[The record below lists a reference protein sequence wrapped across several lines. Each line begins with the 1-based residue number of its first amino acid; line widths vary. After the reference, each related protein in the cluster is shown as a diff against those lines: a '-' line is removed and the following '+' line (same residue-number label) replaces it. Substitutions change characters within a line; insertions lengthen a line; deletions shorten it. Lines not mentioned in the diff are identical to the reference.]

1 MAGGLELPAPEVR
14 ASIFLQTARKH
25 SLKMLK
31 QLGSD
36 DPWSPC
42 TGQSGLTEGGG
53 GPDVRPG
60 SRLAGPQERPL
71 AVPTPPFPP
80 SLATPGPPASL
91 AQSGLPAPYRERQ
104 PPETAARSHAPS
116 HRVREISCSKSSPAT
131 APPPHAISNNLE
143 LRAHSLRIF
152 GSGERETEKL
162 IPTGGLKLPPK
173 VKNLKTWRFYKEL
186 LVLQASKREGSP
198 GPKSSPARTSSPSA
212 VGNTGTAPAPG
223 VCPQGSKDARPR
235 ITTSR
240 F

>member
-1 MAGGLELPAPEVR
+1 MSAQEAGWRGRRSAPWR
-14 ASIFLQTARKH
+14 RQRH
-25 SLKMLK
+25 
-31 QLGSD
+31 
-36 DPWSPC
+36 
-42 TGQSGLTEGGG
+42 
-53 GPDVRPG
+53 
-60 SRLAGPQERPL
+60 
-71 AVPTPPFPP
+71 P
-80 SLATPGPPASL
+80 SLLAWPP
-91 AQSGLPAPYRERQ
+91 QDHQLPWLRAGSPPLRGRPPYRERQ

-173 VKNLKTWRFYKEL
+173 VKNLKTWRFSKEL